1 MDPKDGR
8 VISNFICQALRG
20 EDITVY
26 GEGNQTRSFCYVD
39 DLIDVMVKMMTSSD
53 DFVGPVNTGNPG
65 EFTIKELA
73 EKIIAKVGGN
83 SKIVYCDLPKDDPT
97 QRKPDIT
104 LAKNKLG
111 WEPQINL
118 DVGLEKTI
126 NYFQAELFTEDNS
139 YED

>member
-8 VISNFICQALRG
+8 VISNFICQALSG
-20 EDITVY
+20 ENITIY

-39 DLIDVMVKMMTSSD
+39 DLIDVMIKMMNSHD
-53 DFVGPVNTGNPG
+53 DFVGPVNIGNPE

-73 EKIIAKVGGN
+73 EKVIAKIGGN
-83 SKIVYCDLPKDDPT
+83 SKIVYCDLPKDDPA

-104 LAKNKLG
+104 LAKNKLF

-118 DVGLEKTI
+118 NIGLEKTI
-126 NYFQAELFTEDNS
+126 DYFQSELFTEDNS